1 MCMRKCSNRLLS
13 YLLMRAR
20 PSGAGGEMRRQGVC
34 VSLHA
39 VVVVVVI
46 VVARSF
52 LLRGGAMRLQSVKL
66 W

>member
-1 MCMRKCSNRLLS
+1 
-13 YLLMRAR
+13 
-20 PSGAGGEMRRQGVC
+20 MRRPGVC

-39 VVVVVVI
+39 VVVVVVVI
-46 VVARSF
+46 VVARSC